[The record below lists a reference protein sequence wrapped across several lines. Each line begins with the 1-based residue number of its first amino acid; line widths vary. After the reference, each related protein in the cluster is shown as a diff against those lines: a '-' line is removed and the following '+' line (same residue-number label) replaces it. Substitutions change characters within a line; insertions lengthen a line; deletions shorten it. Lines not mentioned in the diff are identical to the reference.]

1 VRDVVAALAR
11 AAGALSA
18 IECRFAVI
26 GGLAVGARTEP
37 RTTRDIDVAVAV
49 ESDAEAEAVVFA
61 LRAHGFETVVALEH
75 EVTGRLATARLAD
88 RTVGSSF
95 VLDLLFA
102 SSGIEPEIV
111 ASAKLMQITRSLR
124 LPIAT
129 VGHLIVMK
137 LLARDDRRRPADADD
152 LRALRAVATEADWEM
167 AREGATL
174 CVERGF
180 HRGRDLVVL
189 VDELR
194 VTPPW

>member
-49 ESDAEAEAVVFA
+49 ESDAEAEAVVVSPLSPCFSTVFA
-61 LRAHGFETVVALEH
+61 PES

-167 AREGATL
+167 AREGAAL